1 MNMSRGNPRRLS
13 KGPAEGGPAG
23 KKGPAGTRVGSGH
36 GLADPVVVRHE
47 GSLHKRPPEQGQS
60 AALAQLAISAQ
71 QLQDYIGE
79 QYGLQLDFEAALDFV
94 QEYGSDNLS

>member
-36 GLADPVVVRHE
+36 GRADPVVVRHE
-47 GSLHKRPPEQGQS
+47 KSLYKTPPEQG